1 MRFKIADSVS
11 LKILQ
16 TQNMQNYPDETLV
29 ILVVSRQFLLPN
41 DSNLALFR
49 MRIFLNWQFGIFW
62 HIMKHLPAGAK
73 CLMQG
78 TQLVDYEGVQ
88 RIAF

>member
-41 DSNLALFR
+41 DSNLALFK
-49 MRIFLNWQFGIFW
+49 MRIFLNWQFGIFG
-62 HIMKHLPAGAK
+62 IL
-73 CLMQG
+73 
-78 TQLVDYEGVQ
+78 
-88 RIAF
+88 

>member
-49 MRIFLNWQFGIFW
+49 MRIFLNWQFGIFG
-62 HIMKHLPAGAK
+62 IL
-73 CLMQG
+73 
-78 TQLVDYEGVQ
+78 
-88 RIAF
+88 